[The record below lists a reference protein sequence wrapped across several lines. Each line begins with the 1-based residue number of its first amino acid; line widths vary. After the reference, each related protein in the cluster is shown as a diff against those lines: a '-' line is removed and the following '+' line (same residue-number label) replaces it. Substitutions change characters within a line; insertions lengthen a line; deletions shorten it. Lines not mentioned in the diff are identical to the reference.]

1 MAGKEKKLKPVFDFT
16 KVGRE
21 WQDKFA
27 DSAERVSRLLV
38 NAERPLRRQ
47 KADEDNEE
55 YDDYVQAFYDAKEQ
69 SGAQLREE
77 GSKQADLVC
86 DVLVD
91 VPREWLLPNAPEPID
106 WSNPDSLD
114 LIQVD
119 HYIEILDMVRTGEA
133 RKQAKN

>member
-1 MAGKEKKLKPVFDFT
+1 MASKEKKLRPTFDFT

-27 DSAERVSRLLV
+27 DSAEIVSRLLV

-69 SGAQLREE
+69 SGKQLREE
-77 GSKQADLVC
+77 GNKQADLVC
-86 DVLVD
+86 DVLVN
-91 VPREWLLPNAPEPID
+91 VPREWLLPNAPESID
-106 WSNPDSLD
+106 WSNPASLD

-119 HYIEILDMVRTGEA
+119 HYLEILDMVRTGEA